1 MGGTPYESIVGAV
14 VGIAV
19 ALLAVAIVHRV
30 RNRRRPGS
38 SAQASSPGRIPA
50 APASLEDNWPRWEI
64 GIRDA
69 LMRHG
74 WVEEILLNDMPMPLR
89 AQAMRRYVEQHPE
102 HALTF
107 VDDPPRIEPANRAR
121 LSDFLHSWRMAWELV
136 DSAEGFD
143 QVIRGITA
151 DLCDALGF
159 VYDPEEQRIYRS
171 LHGAVIRAPALRLK
185 VPPRFPLVFVRR
197 HEGNPDDLPDLRSL
211 MSMLDMTSYFA
222 LVIDLNDSSDHLDGR
237 RNLRKLVRDT
247 IHDFI
252 VLNGRDLRQ
261 ILIARDPSRCLV
273 KLILQQVDLTVVSP
287 YVTSGPVPSSMFFGR
302 DHELKTV
309 TRKINDA
316 NFALVGGR
324 KIGKTSTLARIYQLL
339 RASRDAAETLY
350 MDCQSVTSHEAFF
363 EAANTFWNTQPAI
376 HSPADLRH
384 YVMAR
389 NTAPS
394 DQGNGVSLV
403 ILLDEVD
410 TLLGYDLQHGMAIFS
425 TFRELSQERHCRFV
439 LCGERVLRDQ
449 LYAPSS
455 PLFNFCSVI
464 QLGPLQEH
472 AARRVILEPMKT
484 MGISIQ
490 SQEEVVFEI
499 CKLSSC
505 HPNLVQY
512 ICQQL
517 ILEAN
522 ARGSHLI
529 SPADLE
535 NVRHSSSFHEYLLAV
550 TWGNS
555 SPLEQAITLLIIDRP
570 NVSFVDMQELLTRNG
585 FDVSQDE
592 LERAVTG
599 LRLYNLLLKEGRQ
612 YRLASDVFGEIVH
625 ESQEIDML
633 LSSLRS
639 QAQAPAHPAA
649 PAQAA
654 HGSWRP
660 AP

>member
-1 MGGTPYESIVGAV
+1 MGGTPYESVVGAV
-14 VGIAV
+14 IGIAA

-30 RNRRRPGS
+30 RNQRRPGS
-38 SAQASSPGRIPA
+38 SAQASSPGR
-50 APASLEDNWPRWEI
+50 APSAPPSLEDNWPRWEI
-64 GIRDA
+64 GIQDA
-69 LMRHG
+69 LIRHG

-89 AQAMRRYVEQHPE
+89 APAMRRYVEEHPE
-102 HALTF
+102 DALTF

-136 DSAEGFD
+136 DSIESFD
-143 QVIRGITA
+143 QVIRGIA
-151 DLCDALGF
+151 AQLCDVLGF

-171 LHGAVIRAPALRLK
+171 LHGAVVRAPALRLK

-197 HEGNPDDLPDLRSL
+197 HEGSPDDLPDLRSL

-237 RNLRKLVRDT
+237 RDLKKLVRDT

-252 VLNGRDLRQ
+252 VLNGQELRQ
-261 ILIARDPSRCLV
+261 VLMAHDPSRRLV

-389 NTAPS
+389 NAALP
-394 DQGNGVSLV
+394 DQGSGVPFV

-410 TLLGYDLQHGMAIFS
+410 TLLGYDLKHGMAIFS
-425 TFRELSQERHCRFV
+425 TFRELSQERRCRFV

-455 PLFNFCSVI
+455 PLFNFCDVI

-490 SQEEVVFEI
+490 SQEEVVYEI

-512 ICQQL
+512 LCQQL

-522 ARGSHLI
+522 ARGSRLI

-555 SPLEQAITLLIIDRP
+555 SPLEQAVTLLIIDRP
-570 NVSFVDMQELLTRNG
+570 SVSLVDMQEILARNG
-585 FDVSQDE
+585 FDVSQSE
-592 LERAVTG
+592 LERAVIG
-599 LRLYNLLLKEGRQ
+599 LRLYNILLKEGRQ

-639 QAQAPAHPAA
+639 QVRA
-649 PAQAA
+649 PAQAT

-660 AP
+660 TP